1 MKYFILHADG
11 MADIPCSELGGQTPL
26 EAAAT
31 PHLDRIAQSSEV
43 GLLGLPSENGP
54 AGSDVTSVAVLGY
67 DPKKYYPGAGP
78 LEAAGLGITV
88 GEQDVVFR
96 CTMVTVKG
104 ESSSG
109 TKDSAAE
116 IKKLGMH
123 VIMEDATAGL
133 IETDQARELLDA
145 VNEQLGSEAFQ
156 FYPGVGHRHLMVWV
170 GGKARAT
177 CIDPQQLVGRSIAD
191 ALPAGDGSD
200 VLRKIMDA
208 AFFILRDHPVNEER
222 RQEGQLPANCLWLWG
237 QGRAALWPPLP
248 ERYGITGAVVSESD
262 VHRGVGICAGLD
274 AIELPVDGEDNGH
287 KFAEPVEAAVRE
299 LAKKDLVYLHA
310 GLSDGVLHAADVQEK
325 VRAIEQFDAQ
335 LVGPLLKALAD
346 HSSYRLLLVCDPGLT
361 NPQAMTGPPPIL
373 YALGDSGGQVSS
385 GTVKRFHEQEEY
397 VVGAAP
403 RDATKLITRLF
414 PRGT

>member
-1 MKYFILHADG
+1 MKYLILHADG

-26 EAAAT
+26 QAAAT
-31 PHLDRIAQSSEV
+31 PNLDRIAASSEV
-43 GLLGLPSENGP
+43 GLLSLPSDSGP
-54 AGSDVTSVAVLGY
+54 AGSDITSVAVLGY

-96 CTMVTVKG
+96 CTMVTVRG
-104 ESSSG
+104 EGATGHKDG
-109 TKDSAAE
+109 TTD
-116 IKKLGMH
+116 IKKLGAH
-123 VIMEDATAGL
+123 VVMDDATAGL

-177 CIDPQQLVGRSIAD
+177 CVDPQQLVGRSIAD
-191 ALPAGDGSD
+191 ALPTGDGSD

-222 RQEGQLPANCLWLWG
+222 RQEGQPPANCLWLWG

-248 ERYGITGAVVSESD
+248 ERYGITGSVVSESD

-274 AIELPVDGEDNGH
+274 AIELPVDGAESADR
-287 KFAEPVEAAVRE
+287 FAEPAEAAVRE
-299 LAKKDLVYLHA
+299 LAKKDFVYLHA
-310 GLSDGVLHAADVQEK
+310 GLSDGVLHATDVQEK

-335 LVGPLLKALAD
+335 LVGPLVKALD
-346 HSSYRLLLVCDPGLT
+346 HHPSYRLLLVCDPGLA
-361 NPQAMTGPPPIL
+361 NNQAIQAPPIL
-373 YALGDSGGQVSS
+373 YALRDSGGQLSS
-385 GTVKRFHEQEEY
+385 GLVKRFHEQEERL
-397 VVGAAP
+397 VGAAP
-403 RDATKLITRLF
+403 RDATKLIARLF
-414 PRGT
+414 PRGA

>member
-1 MKYFILHADG
+1 MKYMILHADG

-43 GLLGLPSENGP
+43 GVLGFPSDNGP

-96 CTMVTVKG
+96 CTMVTVRG
-104 ESSSG
+104 EGATGHKESTS
-109 TKDSAAE
+109 E
-116 IKKLGMH
+116 IKKLGAH
-123 VIMEDATAGL
+123 VVMDDATAGL

-145 VNEQLGSEAFQ
+145 INEQLGSEAFQ
-156 FYPGVGHRHLMVWV
+156 FYPGAGHRHLMVWV

-177 CIDPQQLVGRSIAD
+177 CVDPQQLVGRSIAD
-191 ALPAGDGSD
+191 ALPTGDGAD

-222 RQEGQLPANCLWLWG
+222 QHEGQPPANCLWLWG

-248 ERYGITGAVVSESD
+248 ERYGITGAVVSSSD
-262 VHRGVGICAGLD
+262 VHRGVGVCAGLE
-274 AIELPVDGEDNGH
+274 AIELPLDGEGDTNG
-287 KFAEPVEAAVRE
+287 FAEPLEAAVRE

-310 GLSDGVLHAADVQEK
+310 GLSDGVLHATDVQTK

-335 LVGPLLKALAD
+335 VVGPLLEGLAA
-346 HSSYRLLLVCDPGLT
+346 HSPYRLLLVCDPGLANT
-361 NPQAMTGPPPIL
+361 QAIKGPPIL
-373 YALGDSGGQVSS
+373 YALCDSGGQVPS
-385 GTVKRFHEQEEY
+385 GTVKRFHEQEEH
-397 VVGAAP
+397 VMGAAP

-414 PRGT
+414 PRGA